1 MAIWGT
7 GTTRSDVGGGTLRYY
22 NEDMNGTIDYV
33 DTKYVS
39 PGYYDMATSIVEM
52 NLTKEFT
59 NANSLNSNMWFC
71 TTADE
76 NSASP
81 SANTYADVYKFGA
94 SSLGSSPGITQSPY
108 TKTVYGAFAIHKITS
123 GGLKKIRTYGNAPN
137 IEEHFA
143 IYGYYDIPAGNQSAT
158 TDAWPGMAPYNQW
171 AYQQGYDPYMAQYTS
186 YYSITVNSNNT
197 FACIRHYVEAN
208 SIYTIKMF
216 TYSEQNY
223 DGIMISTSTISSSTS
238 FSSFTTGTGKYKLS
252 GVNQY
257 QQYTYSPS
265 SNGYLYIYYKTDG
278 STLKYDNSYSIGD
291 VEIRKTYT
299 SSSSNVTL
307 NKNAGS
313 GGTSSF
319 TTQWGSIVS
328 VGTVPTRSGYG
339 GNNSFTFLGYYD
351 RPTCNMVN
359 FTGIQYI
366 NSLGNS
372 NGRKWNRYG
381 PVTLY
386 AGWRNNVTYT
396 LYSNPVQIYAS
407 EKNPTATTLDRSV
420 TFDLGH
426 ISTSSGTTAIGFSS
440 SLSNGITATMDSL
453 VNNINVVKVTIPS
466 GTTAS
471 NYAVEGYIF
480 AQANAKTTISS
491 PTNPNTYIS
500 NKHTYNFPSWTLNI
514 VQNTVQSIRLYLG
527 KSSIEIGEKTNIM
540 PEAKLAS
547 GYVVNLMGASGSLV
561 PTYTQSNSSNIVST
575 TEMHLSRHLVIY
587 VDDFTYSDVTDSAAL
602 ISQADA
608 DTQMYAEDAGFSTWE
623 EYIAAYVKDPMSF
636 NSNKY
641 VYTGTMDLDT
651 DGDHSDETYY
661 IWECVSENANNC
673 WCSYLIT
680 DTIDVTTLKNSS
692 LKVNPDYSRFFT
704 SSNYRHVVG
713 YLDRDMMYYKL
724 FNKFE
729 WIVRVDEFSEV

>member
-1 MAIWGT
+1 MAIWQT

-59 NANSLNSNMWFC
+59 NASSLNSNMWFC

-81 SANTYADVYKFGA
+81 SANTYADVYKFGE

-123 GGLKKIRTYGNAPN
+123 GSQKKIRTYGNAPN

-143 IYGYYDIPAGNQSAT
+143 VYGYYDIPAGNQSAT

-197 FACIRHYVEAN
+197 FACIRHYVEA
-208 SIYTIKMF
+208 STTYTIKMF

-265 SNGYLYIYYKTDG
+265 SNGYLYIYYKTNS

-291 VEIRKTYT
+291 VEIRKNYT
-299 SSSSNVTL
+299 GSSSNVIL

-319 TTQWGSIVS
+319 TTQWGSIVY
-328 VGTVPTRSGYG
+328 VGSVPTKSGNYS
-339 GNNSFTFLGYYD
+339 NNFTFLGYYD

-366 NSLGNS
+366 NSAGNS
-372 NGRKWNRYG
+372 NGRQWNRYG

-386 AGWRNNVTYT
+386 AGWRNNISYT
-396 LYSNPVQIYAS
+396 VYSNPVQIYAS
-407 EKNPTATTLDRSV
+407 EKNPAVTTLDRSV

-426 ISTSSGTTAIGFSS
+426 ITTSSGESAYGFSS
-440 SLSNGITATMDSL
+440 SLGKGMTATMDS
-453 VNNINVVKVTIPS
+453 NVIKVTIPS

-471 NYAVEGYIF
+471 NYVVIPTNGYMF
-480 AQANAKTTISS
+480 AHAPAKTTITSD
-491 PTNPNTYIS
+491 TYPNTYVS
-500 NKHTYNFPSWTLNI
+500 TVSGGSTSFPSWTLNI
-514 VQNTVQSIRLYLG
+514 VQNTVQSIKPYLG
-527 KSSIEIGEKTNIM
+527 KSSIEVGGTTNIM

-547 GYVVNLMGASGSLV
+547 GHTVNLMGASGSLA
-561 PTYTQSNSSNIVST
+561 PTYTQSNSSNIVSIS
-575 TEMHLSRHLVIY
+575 EMHLSRHLVIY
-587 VDDFTYSDVTDSAAL
+587 VDDFTYSNATDSATL

-608 DTQMYAEDAGFSTWE
+608 DTQMYAEDNGFSTWE
-623 EYIAAYVKDPMSF
+623 EYIAAYIKDPMSF
-636 NSNKY
+636 TSNKY
-641 VYTGTMDLDT
+641 VYTGTMDMDP

-661 IWECVSENANNC
+661 IWECVEENTDNC

-692 LKVNPDYSRFFT
+692 LEVNSDYSRFFT
-704 SSNYRHVVG
+704 SSNYRHIVG
-713 YLDRDMMYYKL
+713 YLDKDMRYYDL
-724 FNKFE
+724 FDKFQ
-729 WIVRVDEFSEV
+729 WIVRVDEFSET